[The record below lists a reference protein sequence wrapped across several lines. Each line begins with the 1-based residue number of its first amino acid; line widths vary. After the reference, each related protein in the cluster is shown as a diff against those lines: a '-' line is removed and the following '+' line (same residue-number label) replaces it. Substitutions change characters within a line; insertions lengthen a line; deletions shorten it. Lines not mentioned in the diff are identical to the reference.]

1 MTMTTARTDV
11 ATIPR
16 IGHDEAMRITPVEF
30 DRMLTLLRRL
40 DSGDWS
46 RPTDNEQWDVRATVL
61 HLLGAAE
68 ANASL
73 RESASQFVRGKR
85 LFKVIGGH
93 HWVDGINE
101 IQIRD
106 RAGLTDEQI
115 VRRYEVAAPKAV
127 KVRRAIPAPIRK
139 IRAIDMGEP
148 IGKETVGYLM
158 DMVYTRDVWMH
169 RVDIAGAT
177 GHELEL
183 TAEHDGRMVADMVA
197 EWAAL
202 FDGPFTLEL
211 TGVAGGHYHRGFSQ
225 PGAGD
230 DPNREH
236 ATLDAVEF
244 VRIIS
249 GRAPGTGLL
258 SHPLPL

>member
-1 MTMTTARTDV
+1 MTTTTPTTDV
-11 ATIPR
+11 TTILR
-16 IGHDEAMRITPVEF
+16 IGHDEAMSITVVEF
-30 DRMLTLLRRL
+30 DRMLALLKHL
-40 DSGDWS
+40 QGDDWS
-46 RPTDNEQWDVRATVL
+46 RQTDNEEWNVRATVL

-68 ANASL
+68 ANASM
-73 RESASQFVRGKR
+73 RENVSQFVRGQR
-85 LFKVIGGH
+85 LFKIIGGD

-106 RAGLTDEQI
+106 RATLTDAEI
-115 VRRYEVAAPKAV
+115 IERYAAAAPKAV
-127 KVRRAIPAPIRK
+127 KMRSRIPAPVRSLK
-139 IRAIDMGEP
+139 VIDFGP
-148 IGKETVGYLM
+148 VIGKETVGYLM

-169 RVDIAGAT
+169 RVDVARAAGKT
-177 GHELEL
+177 MEL
-183 TAEHDGRMVADMVA
+183 TSEHDGRIVADMVA

-211 TGVAGGHYHRGFSQ
+211 EGVAGGSYHRGT
-225 PGAGD
+225 GG
-230 DPNREH
+230 EH
-236 ATLDAVEF
+236 ACIDAVEF

>member
-1 MTMTTARTDV
+1 MPATGTDV
-11 ATIPR
+11 TTIAR
-16 IGHDEAMRITPVEF
+16 IGHGEAMRITPVEF
-30 DRMLTLLRRL
+30 DRMLDLIRELH
-40 DSGDWS
+40 GDDWT
-46 RPTDNEQWDVRATVL
+46 RPTDNDQWDVRATVL

-73 RESASQFVRGKR
+73 RESASQFTRGKR

-115 VRRYEVAAPKAV
+115 VHRYETAAPKAV
-127 KVRRAIPAPIRK
+127 KVRTAMPAAIR
-139 IRAIDMGEP
+139 RLRVIDMGEP

-169 RVDIAGAT
+169 RVDVSRAIGKA
-177 GHELEL
+177 LDL
-183 TAEHDGRMVADMVA
+183 TAEHDGRIIADMVA
-197 EWAAL
+197 EWASY

-211 TGVAGGHYHRGFSQ
+211 TGVAGGNFRRGT
-225 PGAGD
+225 GG
-230 DPNREH
+230 EH
-236 ATLDAVEF
+236 VSIDAVEF
-244 VRIIS
+244 VRIVS
-249 GRAPGTGLL
+249 GRAAGTGLL

>member
-1 MTMTTARTDV
+1 MTMTATSIDV
-11 ATIPR
+11 TTIVR
-16 IGHDEAMRITPVEF
+16 IGHDEAMRVTPVEF
-30 DRMLTLLRRL
+30 DRMLDLLREL
-40 DSGDWS
+40 HGDDWT
-46 RPTDNEQWDVRATVL
+46 RPTDNDQWDVRATVL
-61 HLLGAAE
+61 HLLGAVE
-68 ANASL
+68 GNASL
-73 RESASQFVRGKR
+73 RESVSQFTRGKR

-115 VRRYEVAAPKAV
+115 VHRYEAAAPKAV
-127 KVRRAIPAPIRK
+127 RVRAALPVAIR
-139 IRAIDMGEP
+139 RLRVIDMGDP

-169 RVDIAGAT
+169 RVDIARAAGK
-177 GHELEL
+177 ELDL
-183 TAEHDGRMVADMVA
+183 TPEHDGRMITDMVA
-197 EWAAL
+197 EWASY

-211 TGVAGGHYHRGFSQ
+211 TGVAGGRFHRGT
-225 PGAGD
+225 GG
-230 DPNREH
+230 EH
-236 ATLDAVEF
+236 ASIDAVEF

>member
-1 MTMTTARTDV
+1 MNMTTTSTDV

-16 IGHDEAMRITPVEF
+16 IGHDEAMRITAVEF
-30 DRMLTLLRRL
+30 DRMLALLREL
-40 DSGDWS
+40 DGDDWT

-73 RESASQFVRGKR
+73 RESVSQFTRGKR

-115 VRRYEVAAPKAV
+115 VQRYDTAAPKAV
-127 KVRRAIPAPIRK
+127 KVRSRLPGPIRSL
-139 IRAIDMGEP
+139 RVIDIGEP
-148 IGKETVGYLM
+148 VGKQTVGYLM

-169 RVDIAGAT
+169 RVDISRAT
-177 GHELEL
+177 GKELDL
-183 TAEHDGRMVADMVA
+183 TAEHDGRIVADMVA
-197 EWAAL
+197 EWASYFA
-202 FDGPFTLEL
+202 GPFTLEL
-211 TGVAGGHYHRGFSQ
+211 DGVAGGTFHRGA
-225 PGAGD
+225 PD
-230 DPNREH
+230 DPAHEQAH
-236 ATLDAVEF
+236 VDAVDF